1 MRKIGIIAGEE
12 AAARISEGLC
22 GRGFETVF
30 SSPSA
35 REFPKFPD
43 CLGAEAA
50 VFFLPGGTSGGRLAA
65 AVAACPIPSVIA
77 VPVGAPN
84 PGAVYECVRAGA
96 FGAAEIDPFGGV
108 GFDELAW
115 KLSLAADAR
124 ADFPGIG
131 ASKTAA
137 AVLIAAIGASTG
149 GPGALAEILSSLPED
164 FPGACAIVQHM
175 DSEFSG
181 GLAGWLAGRSALPVE
196 IAEDSAVPARGRA
209 YVSRAD
215 ADLFISA
222 SGAFGYRAPGGEP
235 FCPSIDFFFK
245 SLAGYG
251 RPGCAV
257 LLTGMGGDGAA
268 GLLSLR
274 CAGWRTI
281 AQDEATSAVYG
292 MPKLAAEMGAASEI
306 LGADKI
312 GPRLAAI
319 FGAMRG

>member
-1 MRKIGIIAGEE
+1 MYKR
-12 AAARISEGLC
+12 
-22 GRGFETVF
+22 
-30 SSPSA
+30 
-35 REFPKFPD
+35 
-43 CLGAEAA
+43 
-50 VFFLPGGTSGGRLAA
+50 
-65 AVAACPIPSVIA
+65 
-77 VPVGAPN
+77 
-84 PGAVYECVRAGA
+84 
-96 FGAAEIDPFGGV
+96 
-108 GFDELAW
+108 
-115 KLSLAADAR
+115 
-124 ADFPGIG
+124 
-131 ASKTAA
+131 
-137 AVLIAAIGASTG
+137 
-149 GPGALAEILSSLPED
+149 
-164 FPGACAIVQHM
+164 Q
-175 DSEFSG
+175 
-181 GLAGWLAGRSALPVE
+181 
-196 IAEDSAVPARGRA
+196 
-209 YVSRAD
+209 
-215 ADLFISA
+215 
-222 SGAFGYRAPGGEP
+222 FGYRAPGGEP